1 MKNDDKELF
10 SSEEENTQPKE
21 QYVAKENK
29 KVDENKDYIES
40 YNYTQEDEDRAIY
53 RSKAKTKREKINKTS
68 SAVSK
73 TVSTLAL
80 STSAILL
87 TTAVVSTNTTF
98 LKKDPKYQVNN
109 ISVSQNTISYDIDII
124 DDNDYNMTLVFT
136 SLVDQYTVEPV
147 ENAFKG
153 ELKDL
158 PYLTEYKV
166 TLKGEYKMSK
176 KNFYQTTIT
185 TEKKIRMTQFISFD
199 YENNIFKDGTIMLKI
214 IVRDD
219 YDYYQDYSISF
230 ATLDD
235 SDESLHHSFALD
247 DVETKPN
254 QSIDVSTFPAGQY
267 RVTINCQSGKPEDVL
282 TGMTTW
288 GTYGVPVELHTCEI
302 TI

>member
-10 SSEEENTQPKE
+10 SAEEENTQPKE

-40 YNYTQEDEDRAIY
+40 YNYTQKDEDNAIY

-73 TVSTLAL
+73 TVSTVAL

-87 TTAVVSTNTTF
+87 TTAVVATNTTI
-98 LKKDPKYQVNN
+98 LKKDPKYQVNS

-124 DDNDYNMTLVFT
+124 EANDYNMTLVFT

-166 TLKGEYKMSK
+166 TLKGEYNKSK
-176 KNFYQTTIT
+176 KNFYQTTII

-199 YENNIFKDGTIMLKI
+199 YENNIFKDGTIMLD
-214 IVRDD
+214 IVVKDD

-230 ATLDD
+230 AAL
-235 SDESLHHSFALD
+235 DESFHHSFILD
-247 DVETKPN
+247 DVETKPK

-282 TGMTTW
+282 TGMTNTEK
-288 GTYGVPVELHTCEI
+288 YGVLVELHTCEI